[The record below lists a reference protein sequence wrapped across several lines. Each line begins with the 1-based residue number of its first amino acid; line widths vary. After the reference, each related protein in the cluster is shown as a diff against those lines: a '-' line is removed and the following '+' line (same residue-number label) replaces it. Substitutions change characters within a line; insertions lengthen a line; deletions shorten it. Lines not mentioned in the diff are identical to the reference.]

1 MKIKWQLWFLAL
13 MFFFIC
19 VGQPNA
25 DDITQTKQRVND
37 NSAFALDLYGQLRT
51 AKGNLFFSPFSIS
64 TALAMTYAGARENTA
79 RQMAVALHFT
89 GAPNLLHRSM
99 REVLTQLNSVQK
111 QTAVELR
118 VANALWAQKGYKFRD
133 EFIRIVRESYRAELT
148 QVDFRNASEAAR
160 QSINTWV
167 AHQTDQKIK
176 NIIQPGVLNA
186 LTRLVLVNAIYFKG
200 FWDTQFKPDDTREM
214 VFWLSDGDTVK
225 LPMMNQ
231 KHEFGYWENEW
242 LQVLEMPYKNESLS
256 LIILLTKEKAG
267 ISALEQKL
275 TLANTINWQNRLRK
289 RKVVV
294 FLPRFKIESEFSL
307 KQTLAAMGMPDAFNP
322 ASADFSAMVVGKKE
336 LYISAVIHKAFIE
349 VNEEG
354 TEAAAATGVVV
365 GVTSIAP
372 SPPVFK
378 ADHPF
383 VFFIRDNAAR
393 SILFLGRVASPKE
406 G

>member
-1 MKIKWQLWFLAL
+1 MKIKWQLWLLAL

-19 VGQPNA
+19 GGQPNA
-25 DDITQTKQRVND
+25 DDITLAKQRVND
-37 NSAFALDLYGQLRT
+37 NSAFALDLYGQLRA
-51 AKGNLFFSPFSIS
+51 AKGNLFFSPISIS
-64 TALAMTYAGARENTA
+64 TVLAMTYAGARENTA

-118 VANALWAQKGYKFRD
+118 VANALWAQKGYTFRN
-133 EFIRIVRESYRAELT
+133 EFIRIVRESYQAELT
-148 QVDFRNASEAAR
+148 QVDFRAASEAAR

-167 AHQTDQKIK
+167 EHQTDQKIK
-176 NIIQPGVLNA
+176 DIIQPGVLNA

-200 FWDTQFKPDDTREM
+200 LWDNQFKPDDTREM
-214 VFWLSDGDTVK
+214 VFWLSDGETVK

-242 LQVLEMPYKNESLS
+242 LQVLEMPYKNKSLS

-383 VFFIRDNAAR
+383 VFFIRDNASR
-393 SILFLGRVASPKE
+393 SILFLGRVACPKE